1 MTVDGAA
8 EAIGTRVR
16 ATLTSGEVIGVRADG
31 IDRSLGV
38 PYASAPVGALR
49 FAPPV
54 SVPPWQG
61 TRDATTFGAT
71 APQSPYVGGLESVLP
86 SVRINGDEFLNLNV
100 WAPAERSAAGHPVL
114 VWVHGGALS
123 RGANALDAY
132 DGATFA
138 RDGIVFVAIN
148 YRLGSEGFSVLDGA
162 PLNLGVLD
170 QIEALRWVRREI
182 AAFGGDP
189 ARVTVAGQSAGA
201 STIAAMLV
209 HPDAAGLIDGAIL
222 QSGPLSARSRADAG
236 RITRLIAKDLGVAA
250 TREAFAAVP
259 PDDLVA
265 AQLRVTAGTTPI
277 TGGPGFALAVGDGL
291 PDPASALAEGVAGDI
306 PILVGSTAEE
316 YRLWFVPTGLMQ
328 KIGALHLAA
337 ARLKFRISR
346 RTVRT
351 YRANR
356 PGARDA
362 EIFGA
367 LATDLLLRLPIN
379 RLADARSKA
388 GAPTWVYEF
397 GWRSPERGLGAAHC
411 MDLGAVFD
419 RLDSPDA
426 QLLSGGSAPRSLADD
441 MHAAWV
447 AFVREGDPGWEA
459 WDARRPVRTFDAETR
474 TVMAPREDER
484 SSWD

>member
-1 MTVDGAA
+1 MTVEGAA
-8 EAIGTRVR
+8 EATGTRVR
-16 ATLTSGEVIGVRADG
+16 ATLTSGEVLGIRADG
-31 IDRSLGV
+31 IDRYLGV

-49 FAPPV
+49 FALPV
-54 SVPPWQG
+54 SV
-61 TRDATTFGAT
+61 
-71 APQSPYVGGLESVLP
+71 PQSPYVGGLESVLQ
-86 SVRINGDEFLNLNV
+86 SVRIDGDEFLNLNV
-100 WAPAERSAAGHPVL
+100 WAPAERSASGHPVL

-138 RDGIVFVAIN
+138 RDGLVFVSIN

-182 AAFGGDP
+182 AAFGGDS

-209 HPDAAGLIDGAIL
+209 HPSAAGLIDRAIL

-236 RITRLIAKDLGVAA
+236 RITRLIARDIGVPA
-250 TREAFAAVP
+250 TREAFASIS

-277 TGGPGFALAVGDGL
+277 TGGPAFALAIGDGL
-291 PDPASALAEGVAGDI
+291 PDPASALADGAARDI

-316 YRLWFVPTGLMQ
+316 YRLWFVPTSLMR
-328 KIGALHLAA
+328 KIGAFHLAA
-337 ARLKFRISR
+337 ARLKFRIR
-346 RTVRT
+346 GRTVRT

-379 RLADARSKA
+379 RLADARWKSDA
-388 GAPTWVYEF
+388 QTWVYEF
-397 GWRSPERGLGAAHC
+397 GWRSLERGLGAAHC
-411 MDLGAVFD
+411 MELGAVFD

-426 QLLSGGSAPRSLADD
+426 FLLSGGLAPRSLADE

-447 AFVREGDPGWEA
+447 AFARGDDPGWEA